1 MLRYPAMRPKRALL
15 ETDGQG
21 RLKSVP
27 ELPPDAKIEATF
39 IVIEPGSSGGD
50 RQPPAEFAG
59 IEIVGDIMSPAVD
72 ENDWDIMK

>member
-1 MLRYPAMRPKRALL
+1 MQAKRALL

-39 IVIEPGSSGGD
+39 VVIEPGSSGAD
-50 RQPPAEFAG
+50 RQPPAALKG
-59 IEIVGDIMSPAVD
+59 IEIVGDIMNPAFD
-72 ENDWDIMK
+72 EDDWDLMK